1 MTGGEIGFPAQIRLQ
16 NLGACAACF
25 FRQMVSAN
33 DFGIICRN
41 HLPRAHPSP
50 EADGQIVSANNS
62 EISCRNH
69 LPRTRAQ
76 KLILGSIKSGPASG
90 LFFQNFP
97 APAAG
102 FFSIFSAPAA
112 AFFFYNFFGACGG
125 LCLFKNCRR
134 LRRALF
140 VQLFRRL
147 RRALVSL
154 SLNYLI

>member
-16 NLGACAACF
+16 NLGARVCCF

-50 EADGQIVSANNS
+50 EADGQMVSANNS
-62 EISCRNH
+62 EIICRSH

-76 KLILGSIKSGPASG
+76 KLILGSIKSRPASG

-102 FFSIFSAPAA
+102 FAFFYNFSAPAA
-112 AFFFYNFFGACGG
+112 G
-125 LCLFKNCRR
+125 
-134 LRRALF
+134 F
-140 VQLFRRL
+140 VFC
-147 RRALVSL
+147 
-154 SLNYLI
+154 NK

>member
-1 MTGGEIGFPAQIRLQ
+1 MISGPNPA
-16 NLGACAACF
+16 AEFVCAACF
-25 FRQMVSAN
+25 FRQMISAN

-50 EADGQIVSANNS
+50 GADGQMVSANNS
-62 EISCRNH
+62 EIICRNH

-102 FFSIFSAPAA
+102 FVFSKFVGACGGLCFFSAPAA
-112 AFFFYNFFGACGG
+112 AFFCFQKFSAPAAGFVLFFSAPAAGS
-125 LCLFKNCRR
+125 CLS
-134 LRRALF
+134 F
-140 VQLFRRL
+140 V
-147 RRALVSL
+147 S
-154 SLNYLI
+154 